1 MKINFSY
8 CDDVYFIDI
17 TKDTITVSENGT
29 AKTLPLIQHHFD
41 YEYDYVYQVRKTRVH
56 CKDASSLY
64 KHFRYCIENNFS
76 VHFYCVLFVQNIL
89 GRV

>member
-17 TKDTITVSENGT
+17 TNDTITVSENGT
-29 AKTLPLIQHHFD
+29 TKTLPLIQHHFD

-56 CKDASSLY
+56 CKDASLLY
-64 KHFRYCIENNFS
+64 KHFRDCIENNFS